1 MLQGMQVEMCLL
13 GENDLKAF
21 AADAVDTP
29 TREAIEAYLR
39 DHPEAVAR
47 VDSYRRAAQRRKRW
61 RVM

>member
-29 TREAIEAYLR
+29 TREAIEAYATWR
-39 DHPEAVAR
+39 FKTSSPRGFNSAFR
-47 VDSYRRAAQRRKRW
+47 QRNDRIRC
-61 RVM
+61 